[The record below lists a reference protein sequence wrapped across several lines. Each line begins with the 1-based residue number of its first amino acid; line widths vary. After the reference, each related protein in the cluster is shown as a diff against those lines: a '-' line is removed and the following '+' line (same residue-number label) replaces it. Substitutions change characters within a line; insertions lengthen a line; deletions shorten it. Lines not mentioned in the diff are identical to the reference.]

1 MRNRMIN
8 RSEDKPFYSNGQ
20 EVNKNMTSWAGSE
33 VNMITC
39 NFITFM
45 VMQRCH
51 SMHVTFFIHKC
62 WRQMSC
68 NNSLEYLKLHK
79 QLKELVGVTA

>member
-33 VNMITC
+33 VIRV
-39 NFITFM
+39 I
-45 VMQRCH
+45 
-51 SMHVTFFIHKC
+51 
-62 WRQMSC
+62 
-68 NNSLEYLKLHK
+68 L
-79 QLKELVGVTA
+79 